1 MFWWMHDWWVTIF
14 YQCPHINVHMLGYD
28 HWAAAVSFAVMPPL
42 LLPLYFNFEIPYYMI
57 SRKQWAVSNGFID
70 PTPPTFP
77 TQQ

>member
-1 MFWWMHDWWVTIF
+1 MSSDCILIGSVYGT
-14 YQCPHINVHMLGYD
+14 QCMLGYD
-28 HWAAAVSFAVMPPL
+28 HWAATVSFAVMPPL